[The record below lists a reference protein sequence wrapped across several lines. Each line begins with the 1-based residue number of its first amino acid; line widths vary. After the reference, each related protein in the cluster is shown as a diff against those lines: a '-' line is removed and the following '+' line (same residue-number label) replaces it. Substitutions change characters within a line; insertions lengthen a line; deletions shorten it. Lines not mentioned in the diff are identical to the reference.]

1 VYGLT
6 DFESNINAL
15 LTPKRRIKL
24 EKQDPL
30 STATRLIRK
39 NPTARVI
46 LIIIVLFAATYG
58 SVEILRIGLR
68 TESPLMVVSSE
79 SMVPTLN
86 VGDII
91 LVRGI
96 DAHEV
101 TVGTIIIFRSPNNFD
116 MPIVHR
122 VIQIDNEG
130 NAIFFRTKGDHNPG
144 PDGWRVPAENLMG
157 MYVAKIPYVGLL
169 SLQLRGPLGITLIVL
184 LVALIIAIEY
194 NESKGAAKRTS
205 K

>member
-1 VYGLT
+1 MYGLT

-30 STATRLIRK
+30 SKATRLIRK

>member
-1 VYGLT
+1 MQ
-6 DFESNINAL
+6 
-15 LTPKRRIKL
+15 TPNSVSKAIGFF
-24 EKQDPL
+24 
-30 STATRLIRK
+30 RK

-46 LIIIVLFAATYG
+46 LIIAVLFVATYG
-58 SVEILRIGLR
+58 SVDVLRIGLR

-96 DAHEV
+96 DAHQV
-101 TVGTIIIFRSPNNFD
+101 TVGTIIIFHSPNNFD
-116 MPIVHR
+116 TPIVHR
-122 VIQIDNEG
+122 VIQVDDEG

-157 MYVAKIPYVGLL
+157 VYVAKIPYVGLL

-184 LVALIIAIEY
+184 LVALIIVIEY

>member
-1 VYGLT
+1 MQIPNSASKAIR
-6 DFESNINAL
+6 FF
-15 LTPKRRIKL
+15 
-24 EKQDPL
+24 
-30 STATRLIRK
+30 RK

-46 LIIIVLFAATYG
+46 LIIAVLFVATYG
-58 SVEILRIGLR
+58 SVDVLRIGLR

-96 DAHEV
+96 DPDQI
-101 TVGTIIIFRSPNNFD
+101 TVGTIIIFHSPNNYE

-122 VIQIDNEG
+122 VIEVNKEG
-130 NAIFFRTKGDHNPG
+130 NSIFFRTKGDHNPG

-157 MYVAKIPYVGLL
+157 VYVGRIPYVGLL

>member
-1 VYGLT
+1 MDLEN
-6 DFESNINAL
+6 DINSSMAS
-15 LTPKRRIKL
+15 KRRTKM
-24 EKQDPL
+24 EKQNPV
-30 STATRLIRK
+30 SKTIRFIRK

-46 LIIIVLFAATYG
+46 LIIVLLFAATYG
-58 SVEILRIGLR
+58 SVEVLRIALR
-68 TESPLMVVSSE
+68 AESPLMVVSSE

-96 DAHEV
+96 DPHQV
-101 TVGTIIIFRSPNNFD
+101 TVGTIIIFHSPNNYD

-122 VIQIDNEG
+122 VVQVENEG
-130 NAIFFRTKGDHNPG
+130 NTVFFRTKGDHNGG

-157 MYVAKIPYVGLL
+157 VYVGKLPYVGLL
-169 SLQLRGPLGITLIVL
+169 SLQLRGPLGVTLIVL

-194 NESKGAAKRTS
+194 NESKGAAKRAS

>member
-1 VYGLT
+1 MQIPNSASKAIR
-6 DFESNINAL
+6 FF
-15 LTPKRRIKL
+15 
-24 EKQDPL
+24 
-30 STATRLIRK
+30 RK
-39 NPTARVI
+39 NPTARVM
-46 LIIIVLFAATYG
+46 LIIAVLFVATYG
-58 SVEILRIGLR
+58 SVDVLRIGLR

-96 DAHEV
+96 DAHQV
-101 TVGTIIIFRSPNNFD
+101 TVGTIIIFHSPNNFD

-122 VIQIDNEG
+122 VIQVDNEG
-130 NAIFFRTKGDHNPG
+130 SAIFFRTKGDHNPG

-157 MYVAKIPYVGLL
+157 VYVGRIPYVGLL

>member
-1 VYGLT
+1 M
-6 DFESNINAL
+6 
-15 LTPKRRIKL
+15 